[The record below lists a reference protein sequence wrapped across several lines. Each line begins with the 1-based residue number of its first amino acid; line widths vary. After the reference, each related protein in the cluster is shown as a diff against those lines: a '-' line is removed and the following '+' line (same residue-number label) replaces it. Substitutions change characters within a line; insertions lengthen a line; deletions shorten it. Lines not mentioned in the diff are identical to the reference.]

1 MICFYYK
8 AVDIKGK
15 RFRGKYEGND
25 ETALAVKL
33 RESGLY
39 LLKVRKFYNLKIM
52 NQKTKL
58 KDIAV
63 FCRQLYSIHYSGVI
77 ISEALR
83 IISEQCSKSII
94 KESIVKTRDSV
105 TKGESLYYSMVPFN
119 KIYPS
124 FLLNM
129 INIGE
134 ESGNLNLVLNQ
145 LSNYYENEHKIMQ
158 KLKTS
163 MSYPVILFVLT
174 ILITVFLMVRI
185 VPIFAGNLTSM
196 GVELPLFTRIV
207 LSLVAF
213 LEKDVSFIAAFL
225 IFSSIS
231 LKKHIGTISGKM
243 AADKIKLKIPVLK
256 HILIKIIELRF
267 AKVMFI
273 LLKSG
278 TNIIKA
284 FELVK
289 NPINNYI
296 FDKIIFTI
304 ISNVKEGISLTKAMK
319 NSNFFSDFLISMIS
333 VGEETGNLEGMLEKC
348 ISFMETDLNE
358 SIERS
363 LSLLQPILMIFLAV
377 MIGSVILSIMLPM
390 FRLMDSIGA

>member
-1 MICFYYK
+1 MICFHYK
-8 AVDIKGK
+8 AVDINGK
-15 RFRGKYEGND
+15 RFRGKYEGKD

-39 LLKVRKFYNLKIM
+39 LLKVRKFYSFKFM
-52 NQKTKL
+52 NKKTKL

-83 IISEQCSKSII
+83 IISEQCSKSIM
-94 KESIVKTRDSV
+94 KESIVKIKDSV
-105 TKGESLYYSMVPFN
+105 TKGESLYNSMAAFT

-134 ESGNLNLVLNQ
+134 ESGNLNLTLNQ
-145 LSNYYENEHKIMQ
+145 LSNYYENEHKIIQ

-163 MSYPVILFVLT
+163 VSYPVILFVLT
-174 ILITVFLMVRI
+174 ILITVFLMVKV

-196 GVELPLFTRIV
+196 GVELPFFTMIV
-207 LSLVAF
+207 LSSVTF
-213 LEKDVSFIAAFL
+213 LKTNVLLIAAVL
-225 IFSSIS
+225 IFSILS
-231 LKKHIGTISGKM
+231 LKKHAGTLSGKM
-243 AADKIKLKIPVLK
+243 VTDKIKLKIPVLK
-256 HILIKIIELRF
+256 HIFVKIIELRF

-278 TNIIKA
+278 TNLIKA

-296 FDKIIFTI
+296 FDKVIFTI
-304 ISNVKEGISLTKAMK
+304 IINVKEGISLTKAMK
-319 NSNFFSDFLISMIS
+319 DSNFFSDFLISMIS

-348 ISFMETDLNE
+348 ISFMDTDLNE
-358 SIERS
+358 CIERS

-390 FRLMDSIGA
+390 FKLMDSIGA